1 MPVTDHHFPSN
12 ADRRS
17 LFGESPE
24 SLAASAVEAGWPR
37 RLGVQV
43 LKWVWERGVLD
54 PAAMTDLSVPQRNWL
69 GERFVGLEGLEVA
82 SQQASDG
89 TRKLLLGWPEADHE
103 DPSKR
108 TECVMIPADARRTA
122 CISSQ
127 IGCPVGCRFCASG
140 LGFDGNL
147 PAGRIVEQVFR
158 LGRLEGVGRISHVVF
173 MGMGEPLANLPA
185 VTAAIRV
192 LNAPW
197 GAGISARR
205 ITVSTVG
212 VPSAIR
218 RFAKF
223 ELPVNL
229 ALSLHAPNDE
239 LRRRIIPWA
248 EFASIPEILDACS
261 EWFDKSGREIT
272 LEYLLLGGFNDRPE
286 HARELAAVAKRL
298 RSNVNLIRWNEVKG
312 MPFDR
317 PGTEDVLHFQRI
329 LRERGVNTHI
339 RASRGRDIAAACGQ
353 LRHEQAAAPVRLGIT
368 ASPRDAAP
376 PGAAPGSPTP
386 SA

>member
-1 MPVTDHHFPSN
+1 MPVTDPPSIT
-12 ADRRS
+12 ARRS
-17 LFGESPE
+17 LFSETPE
-24 SLAASAVEAGWPR
+24 SLAAAASDSGWPR
-37 RLGVQV
+37 RIGAQV

-54 PAAMTDLSVPQRNWL
+54 PAAMTDLSVAQRSWL
-69 GERFVGLEGLEVA
+69 AERFAGLEGIEVA
-82 SQQASDG
+82 AQQASDG
-89 TRKLLLGWPEADHE
+89 TRKLLLGWPEADRE

-108 TECVMIPADARRTA
+108 TECVMIPAEARRTA

-147 PAGRIVEQVFR
+147 SPGRIVEQVFR
-158 LGRLEGVGRISHVVF
+158 LGRTEGVGRISHIVF
-173 MGMGEPLANLPA
+173 MGMGEPLANLPS

-261 EWFDKSGREIT
+261 EWFAKSGREIT

-286 HARELAAVAKRL
+286 HARELASVAKRL

-353 LRHEQAAAPVRLGIT
+353 LRHEQAAASVRLGI
-368 ASPRDAAP
+368 SAATSDR
-376 PGAAPGSPTP
+376 GHGGSPGSPTP

>member
-1 MPVTDHHFPSN
+1 MSQPHPAPSVS
-12 ADRRS
+12 RRS
-17 LFGESPE
+17 LFGETPE
-24 SLAASAVEAGWPR
+24 SLSESAVAAGWPR
-37 RLGVQV
+37 RLGAQV
-43 LKWVWERGVLD
+43 LKWVWGRGVLD
-54 PAAMTDLSVPQRNWL
+54 ADAMTDLSAAQRAWL
-69 GERFVGLEGLEVA
+69 GEHYTAAEGIEVA
-82 SQQASDG
+82 AQSASDG
-89 TRKLLLGWPEADHE
+89 TRKLLLAWPDAGLD
-103 DPSKR
+103 DSRR
-108 TECVMIPADARRTA
+108 TECVLIPAEGRRTA

-147 PAGRIVEQVFR
+147 TAGRIVEQVHR
-158 LGRLEGVGRISHVVF
+158 LGRLDGVGRISHVVF

-185 VTAAIRV
+185 VTAAIRI
-192 LNAPW
+192 LQAPW
-197 GAGISARR
+197 GGGISARR

-218 RFAKF
+218 RFSNF

-239 LRRRIIPWA
+239 LRKRIIPWA
-248 EFASIPEILDACS
+248 EFATIAEILDACR

-317 PGTEDVLHFQRI
+317 PSSEDVLHFQRI
-329 LRERGVNTHI
+329 LRDRGVNTHI

-353 LRHEQAAAPVRLGIT
+353 LRHEKSVSLGLSAKSMPAPL
-368 ASPRDAAP
+368 P
-376 PGAAPGSPTP
+376 PSG
-386 SA
+386 

>member
-1 MPVTDHHFPSN
+1 MTPQPPMPAV
-12 ADRRS
+12 RRG
-17 LFGESPE
+17 LLGESPD
-24 SLAASAVEAGWPR
+24 SLAAAAVEAGFPR
-37 RLGVQV
+37 RLGQQV
-43 LKWVWERGVLD
+43 VKWVWERGELR
-54 PAAMTDLSVPQRNWL
+54 PEAMTDLSRSQRAWL
-69 GERFVGLEGLEVA
+69 DETFVQAEGDTIADRLA
-82 SQQASDG
+82 TDG
-89 TRKLLLGWPEADHE
+89 TRKLLLAWPEQDSRGEPLA
-103 DPSKR
+103 
-108 TECVMIPADARRTA
+108 TECVMIPAENRRTA

-127 IGCPVGCRFCASG
+127 VGCPVGCRFCASG
-140 LGFDGNL
+140 LGFDGHL
-147 PAGRIVEQVFR
+147 SVARIVEQVHR

-185 VTAAIRV
+185 TTAAIRI

-218 RFAKF
+218 RFARF

-248 EFASIPEILDACS
+248 EFATIDEILEACR
-261 EWFDKSGREIT
+261 EWFAKSGREIT

-286 HARELAAVAKRL
+286 HARELASVAKRL

-317 PGTEDVLHFQRI
+317 PATSAVHEFQTI
-329 LRERGVNTHI
+329 LRDRGVNTHI

-353 LRHEQAAAPVRLGIT
+353 LRHESAPATTRLTREGRP
-368 ASPRDAAP
+368 AEA
-376 PGAAPGSPTP
+376 
-386 SA
+386 

>member
-1 MPVTDHHFPSN
+1 VTDPPSIT
-12 ADRRS
+12 ARRS
-17 LFGESPE
+17 LFSETPE
-24 SLAASAVEAGWPR
+24 SLAAAASDSGWPR
-37 RLGVQV
+37 RIGAQV

-54 PAAMTDLSVPQRNWL
+54 PAAMTDLSVAQRSWL
-69 GERFVGLEGLEVA
+69 AERFAGLEGIEVA
-82 SQQASDG
+82 AQQASDG
-89 TRKLLLGWPEADHE
+89 TRKLLLGWPEADRE

-108 TECVMIPADARRTA
+108 TECVMIPAEARRTA

-147 PAGRIVEQVFR
+147 SPGRIVEQVFR
-158 LGRLEGVGRISHVVF
+158 LGRTEGVGRISHIVF
-173 MGMGEPLANLPA
+173 MGMGEPLANLPS

-261 EWFDKSGREIT
+261 EWFAKSGREIT

-286 HARELAAVAKRL
+286 HARELASVAKRL

-353 LRHEQAAAPVRLGIT
+353 LRHEQAAASVRLGI
-368 ASPRDAAP
+368 SAATSDR
-376 PGAAPGSPTP
+376 GHGGSPGSPTP

>member
-1 MPVTDHHFPSN
+1 MTDHDSTIQP
-12 ADRRS
+12 APRS

-24 SLAASAVEAGWPR
+24 SLSAAAVEAGWPR
-37 RLGVQV
+37 RLGAQV
-43 LKWVWERGVLD
+43 LKWIWERGVLD
-54 PAAMTDLSVPQRNWL
+54 PRAMTDLSLPQRTWL
-69 GERFVGLEGLEVA
+69 AECFTGPEAIEVA
-82 SQQASDG
+82 AQQASDG
-89 TRKLLLGWPEADHE
+89 TRKLLLGWPEADRE

-108 TECVMIPADARRTA
+108 TECVMIPAEARRTA

-127 IGCPVGCRFCASG
+127 VGCPVGCRFCASG

-147 PAGRIVEQVFR
+147 SAGRIVEQVFR
-158 LGRLEGVGRISHVVF
+158 LGRLEGIGRISHVVF

-248 EFASIPEILDACS
+248 EFASIAEILDACG
-261 EWFDKSGREIT
+261 EWFDRSGREIT
-272 LEYLLLGGFNDRPE
+272 LEYLLLGGFNDQAE
-286 HARELAAVAKRL
+286 HARELASVAKRL

-317 PGTEDVLHFQRI
+317 PSTEDVLHFQRI

-353 LRHEQAAAPVRLGIT
+353 LRHEQAAAVRLGVS
-368 ASPRDAAP
+368 AAAKSPPPRDEN
-376 PGAAPGSPTP
+376 PGSQTP

>member
-1 MPVTDHHFPSN
+1 LESPSPID
-12 ADRRS
+12 AFRRG
-17 LFGESPE
+17 LLGESPD
-24 SLAASAVEAGWPR
+24 SLAAAAVERGFPR

-43 LKWVWERGVLD
+43 PKWIWERGVVR
-54 PAAMTDLSVPQRNWL
+54 PEAMTDLSKSQRTWL
-69 GERFVGLEGLEVA
+69 EERFVGPEGEVVA
-82 SQQASDG
+82 DRLATDG
-89 TRKLLLGWPEADHE
+89 TRKLLLAWPER
-103 DPSKR
+103 DPR
-108 TECVMIPADARRTA
+108 GEPLATECVMIPAERRRTA

-127 IGCPVGCRFCASG
+127 VGCPVGCRFCASG

-147 PAGRIVEQVFR
+147 STARIVEQVHR

-173 MGMGEPLANLPA
+173 MGMGEPLANLA
-185 VTAAIRV
+185 ATTEAIRI

-218 RFAKF
+218 RFARF
-223 ELPVNL
+223 ELPVGL

-248 EFASIPEILDACS
+248 EFASIDEILDACR
-261 EWFDKSGREIT
+261 EWFARSGREIT

-286 HARELAAVAKRL
+286 HARELASVAKRL
-298 RSNVNLIRWNEVKG
+298 RSNVNLIRWNEVRG

-317 PGTEDVLHFQRI
+317 PATAAVHEFQTI

-353 LRHEQAAAPVRLGIT
+353 LRHESSPAAPATLTTEGRRSE
-368 ASPRDAAP
+368 A
-376 PGAAPGSPTP
+376 
-386 SA
+386 

>member
-1 MPVTDHHFPSN
+1 MTEHHASSTTGL
-12 ADRRS
+12 RS

-24 SLAASAVEAGWPR
+24 SLSTAATEAGWPR

-54 PAAMTDLSVPQRNWL
+54 PRSMTDLSVPQRTWL
-69 GERFVGLEGLEVA
+69 ADRFTGPEAIEVA

-89 TRKLLLGWPEADHE
+89 TRKLLLGWPEADRE

-127 IGCPVGCRFCASG
+127 VGCPVGCRFCASG

-147 PAGRIVEQVFR
+147 SAGRIVEQVFR

-185 VTAAIRV
+185 VTSAIRV
-192 LNAPW
+192 LNASW

-248 EFASIPEILDACS
+248 EFASIAEILDACG
-261 EWFDKSGREIT
+261 EWFAKSGREIT
-272 LEYLLLGGFNDRPE
+272 LEYLLLGGFNDQPE
-286 HARELAAVAKRL
+286 HARELASVAKRL

-317 PGTEDVLHFQRI
+317 PSTEDVLQFQRI

-353 LRHEQAAAPVRLGIT
+353 LRHEHAAAVTLGVSAGKAAAPRGEGP
-368 ASPRDAAP
+368 ASPK
-376 PGAAPGSPTP
+376 P

>member
-1 MPVTDHHFPSN
+1 MPSDPPTL
-12 ADRRS
+12 AGRRG
-17 LFGESPE
+17 LLGESPD
-24 SLAASAVEAGWPR
+24 SLAAAAVEAGLPR
-37 RLGVQV
+37 RLGPQV
-43 LKWVWERGVLD
+43 VKWIWDRGVLD
-54 PAAMTDLSVPQRNWL
+54 PAAMTDLSKAQRAWL
-69 GERFVGLEGLEVA
+69 DERFAGPEGTAVA
-82 SQQASDG
+82 DRLATDG
-89 TRKLLLGWPEADHE
+89 TRKLLLAWPERDRRGEPLA
-103 DPSKR
+103 
-108 TECVMIPADARRTA
+108 TECVMIPADRRRTA

-127 IGCPVGCRFCASG
+127 VGCPVGCRFCASG

-147 PAGRIVEQVFR
+147 SVARIVEQVHR

-173 MGMGEPLANLPA
+173 MGMGEPLANLA
-185 VTAAIRV
+185 ATTGAIRI

-218 RFAKF
+218 RFARF

-229 ALSLHAPNDE
+229 ALSLHAPNDD

-248 EFASIPEILDACS
+248 EFASIAEILDACS
-261 EWFDKSGREIT
+261 EWFARSGREIT

-286 HARELAAVAKRL
+286 HARELASVAKRL

-317 PGTEDVLHFQRI
+317 PATAAVHEFQTI

-353 LRHEQAAAPVRLGIT
+353 LRHE
-368 ASPRDAAP
+368 SN
-376 PGAAPGSPTP
+376 P
-386 SA
+386 SAATPLTREGRPSGA

>member
-1 MPVTDHHFPSN
+1 MTDHDPTIPPVP
-12 ADRRS
+12 RS
-17 LFGESPE
+17 LFGETPD
-24 SLAASAVEAGWPR
+24 SLSAAAVEAGWPR
-37 RLGVQV
+37 RLGPQV

-54 PAAMTDLSVPQRNWL
+54 PPAMTDLSVPQRTWL
-69 GERFVGLEGLEVA
+69 AERFTGPEAIEVA

-89 TRKLLLGWPEADHE
+89 TRKLLLGWPEADRE

-108 TECVMIPADARRTA
+108 TECVMIPAEARRTA

-127 IGCPVGCRFCASG
+127 VGCPVGCRFCASG

-147 PAGRIVEQVFR
+147 SAGRIVEQVFR
-158 LGRLEGVGRISHVVF
+158 LGRVEGVDRISHVVF

-185 VTAAIRV
+185 VTAAIGV

-248 EFASIPEILDACS
+248 EFASIAEILDACG
-261 EWFDKSGREIT
+261 EWFDRSGREIT
-272 LEYLLLGGFNDRPE
+272 LEYLLLGGFNDQAE
-286 HARELAAVAKRL
+286 HARELASVAKRL

-317 PGTEDVLHFQRI
+317 PATEDVLHFQRI

-353 LRHEQAAAPVRLGIT
+353 LRHEHAAAVRLGVS
-368 ASPRDAAP
+368 AVAKAPLPRDEH
-376 PGAAPGSPTP
+376 PGSPTP